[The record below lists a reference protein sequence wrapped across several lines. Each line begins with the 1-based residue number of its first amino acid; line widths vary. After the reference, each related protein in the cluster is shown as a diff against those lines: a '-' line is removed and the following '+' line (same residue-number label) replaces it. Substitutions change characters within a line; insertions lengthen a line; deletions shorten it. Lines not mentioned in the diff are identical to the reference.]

1 MKKGTKRA
9 GGGRASSL
17 FCLPV
22 KLEGLESRQLLSS
35 VVATPCLDPLAS
47 SSSNIAGYTPSQI
60 STAYG
65 FNQVSF
71 GSTAAVGTGQTIA
84 IVDAYS
90 DPNIASDLNTFDSQ
104 FGLKAAP
111 SFKVENET
119 GGTALPAANPGW
131 SMEISLDVEWA
142 HAVAPGANIL
152 LVEANSSSLSDLLTG
167 VATASDTAGVSVV
180 SMSWGSGEF
189 RGENSYDSYFTT
201 PSGHTPVTFVA
212 ASGDEGSSR
221 GVEWPA
227 TSPNVVSVGGTTLNV
242 STTSGTYSSETGWSD
257 STGGY
262 SALEAEPSYQDSVQT
277 SGRRSSPDVAYDANP
292 NTGVAVYDSVNYEG
306 YVGWE
311 EIGGTSEG
319 APQWSAL
326 LAIADQGRAIN
337 KLSALNGAS
346 GTLPG
351 LYSLYSTHS
360 SDFHDITSGSTSRFI
375 SAGPGYDLVTGMGSP
390 KANLIIPALASG
402 STVSSSSTS
411 NSGSAQNSLARPSF
425 SRPSFEQHPT
435 NAPTA
440 TTPSPAPVVQVLS
453 AAVSLGSQESTK
465 VFAFAA
471 EEISLANAAVSQT
484 ASYVG
489 HSSAGV
495 DRLSVGAVETATFSV
510 LPMAVQEFSRFF
522 STAAHGI
529 TLPSSVAPMAQ
540 TVAGGAALA
549 SASIDTVIARPTATA
564 GRALLNLF
572 HVDAAATFGDALG
585 ALIDD
590 SANLPAARAQYHARA
605 WMITGAVVA
614 ADAALIGYWFATRPP
629 KEEQQKKAV
638 AKSISPLPARSPAP
652 SR

>member
-1 MKKGTKRA
+1 MKKGTKK
-9 GGGRASSL
+9 GSGGRTSSF
-17 FCLPV
+17 FCPPV
-22 KLEGLESRQLLSS
+22 KLEGLEARQLLS
-35 VVATPCLDPLAS
+35 VVATPCLEPLAS
-47 SSSNIAGYTPSQI
+47 SSTNIAGYTPTQI

-71 GSTAAVGTGQTIA
+71 GATAAVGTGQTIA
-84 IVDAYS
+84 IVDAYN

-119 GGTALPAANPGW
+119 GGSNLPASNASW
-131 SMEISLDVEWA
+131 SMEIALDVEWA

-152 LVEANSSSLSDLLTG
+152 LVEANSSSLGDLLTG
-167 VATASDTAGVSVV
+167 VATAADAAGVSVV
-180 SMSWGSGEF
+180 SMSWGSSEF

-221 GVEWPA
+221 GAEWPA
-227 TSPNVVSVGGTTLNV
+227 TSGNVVSVGGTTLNL
-242 STTSGTYSSETGWSD
+242 SGTSGTYSSETGWSD

-262 SALEAEPSYQDSVQT
+262 SAIEAEPSYQDSVQT

-346 GTLPG
+346 GTLPD
-351 LYSLYSTHS
+351 LYSIYSTNS
-360 SDFHDITSGSTSRFI
+360 SDFHDITSGSTSRSI
-375 SAGPGYDLVTGMGSP
+375 SAKAGYDLVTGMGSP

-402 STVSSSSTS
+402 STVTNSATT
-411 NSGSAQNSLARPSF
+411 NSGTAQSNVVRPSLSRPSF
-425 SRPSFEQHPT
+425 SQHPT
-435 NAPTA
+435 NGPTA
-440 TTPSPAPVVQVLS
+440 STPSPAPALQVVS
-453 AAVSLGSQESTK
+453 AAVSLASQESTN
-465 VFAFAA
+465 VSRFAA
-471 EEISLANAAVSQT
+471 EEISLANAAVAQTSSYIGHASAGAGRMTVGAIET
-484 ASYVG
+484 AS
-489 HSSAGV
+489 
-495 DRLSVGAVETATFSV
+495 FSV
-510 LPMAVQEFSRFF
+510 LPMAVEELSRFF
-522 STAAHGI
+522 SAATHAI
-529 TLPSSVAPMAQ
+529 TLPSAAAPMAQ
-540 TVAGGAALA
+540 SVAGGAALA

-585 ALIDD
+585 SLIDD
-590 SANLPAARAQYHARA
+590 SANLPAARAQHHARA

-629 KEEQQKKAV
+629 KEEQKKKIAV
-638 AKSISPLPARSPAP
+638 KPFSLLPAHVPTPA
-652 SR
+652 R